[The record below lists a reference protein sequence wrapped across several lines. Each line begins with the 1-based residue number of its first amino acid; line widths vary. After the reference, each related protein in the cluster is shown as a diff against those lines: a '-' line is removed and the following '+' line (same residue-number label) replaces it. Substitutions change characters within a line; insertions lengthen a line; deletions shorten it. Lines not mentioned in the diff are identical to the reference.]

1 MRRHPT
7 EIGEIAEMLT
17 EAIRAS
23 LISPNVPDS
32 NLEPANLVDT
42 TDRIGR
48 ALFDVAGAIREL
60 AQATRGEDGG
70 GDDGPR

>member
-1 MRRHPT
+1 MRRDPT
-7 EIGEIAEMLT
+7 EIGEIG

-32 NLEPANLVDT
+32 DLEPANLVDT
-42 TDRIGR
+42 TNRIAR

-60 AQATRGEDGG
+60 AEATRE
-70 GDDGPR
+70 GPKSF

>member
-1 MRRHPT
+1 MRVHPT
-7 EIGEIAEMLT
+7 EIGEMLA

-32 NLEPANLVDT
+32 KLEPANLVDT
-42 TDRIGR
+42 TNRIAR

-60 AQATRGEDGG
+60 AEATRSEAG
-70 GDDGPR
+70 RKSF